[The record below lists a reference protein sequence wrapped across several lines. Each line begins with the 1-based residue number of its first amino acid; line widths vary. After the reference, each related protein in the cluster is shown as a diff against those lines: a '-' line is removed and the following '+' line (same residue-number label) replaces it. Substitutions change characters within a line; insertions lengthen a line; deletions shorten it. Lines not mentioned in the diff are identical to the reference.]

1 MLPESHRSNSV
12 VITGA
17 DIRAQVRLRRRRLIT
32 TEPRPGGMGTSVRTG
47 WLAWVVGLAVFGI
60 AWLIPETGSGAVLG
74 WTGALF
80 LVYALRSGAGYLAAY
95 CAGLFGHVIGFHW
108 LYRTIVVFGGAGLV
122 HGAHLLPLRCGRALA
137 FPAIAVIDRCLDRR
151 LDILALRSATAV
163 VLVELLMPRL
173 FPWHLG
179 YTQIAFT
186 PFVQIAGIGGA
197 MAVSFV
203 MFWLAEVVVR
213 VVVFRERRWAFL
225 VPVAVFGLSMSYGWV
240 IMDRYARPRG
250 EQQPVVIAQ
259 GHLAHPERRD
269 LEEARQYLTR
279 LFELS
284 REAAGPGSLIVW
296 PEGAVPAYIP
306 ASIGVVGDPPV
317 LPWVGDGSGYLVGGY
332 SFLPGE
338 KKFNTAFAV
347 YPDGE
352 VPFPYFKQILI
363 PFGEYMP
370 LASYIPWLK
379 TLNSKA
385 AVFSAGT
392 ATRVFDY
399 PMHRADG
406 SAYTLRVAP
415 LICYEDTVRAPA
427 RKATRQGA
435 ELLVNLSSDVWFGRS
450 LAPQQH
456 HLIAAFRAIENRRFL
471 IRSTTTGYSA
481 IVDPLGRTIARIP
494 PFCEGTITAKVSLL
508 AEMSPYTAWVG
519 DWPWWALLA
528 ATAGLALVRL
538 RSAGFPPPVDPAF
551 RWRADRRAAVDAPR
565 ACALKP
571 ARSAADRR
579 GTWMRSVSVGPVR
592 MVRSLRSRSRRPGM
606 ALPRR

>member
-1 MLPESHRSNSV
+1 
-12 VITGA
+12 
-17 DIRAQVRLRRRRLIT
+17 LISA
-32 TEPRPGGMGTSVRTG
+32 EPRPEGKGSSVRPA
-47 WLAWVVGLAVFGI
+47 WLAWFLGLAVFGI
-60 AWLIPETGSGAVLG
+60 AWMVPETGSSAILG
-74 WTGALF
+74 WTGALL
-80 LVYALRSGAGYLAAY
+80 LVYALRTGSSYLAAY
-95 CAGLFGHVIGFHW
+95 SAGLFGHVIGFHW
-108 LYRTIVVFGGAGLV
+108 LYRTIVVFGGCGYLTAGLIFV
-122 HGAHLLPLRCGRALA
+122 VFIGVGALA

-151 LDILALRSATAV
+151 LDVLAMRSATAV
-163 VLVELLMPRL
+163 VILELLLPRL

-213 VVVFRERRWAFL
+213 VVMFRERRRAFF
-225 VPVAVFGLSMSYGWV
+225 VPVAVFGLSIAYGWV
-240 IMDRYARPRG
+240 IMDRYGRPRG
-250 EQQPVVIAQ
+250 EQQRVVIAQ
-259 GHLAHPERRD
+259 GKLAQPERRD
-269 LEEARQYLTR
+269 LEQARRYQAR
-279 LFELS
+279 IFDLS
-284 REAAGPGSLIVW
+284 RQAAGPGSLVVW

-306 ASIGVVGDPPV
+306 ASIGAVGDPPV

-332 SFLPGE
+332 SYLPGE

-352 VPFPYFKQILI
+352 VPSPYFKQILI

-370 LASYIPWLK
+370 LASYFPWLK

-385 AVFSAGT
+385 AGFSAGT

-415 LICYEDTVRAPA
+415 LICYEDTIPAPA
-427 RKATRQGA
+427 RKATRHGA
-435 ELLVNLSSDVWFGRS
+435 QLLVNLSSDVWFGRS
-450 LAPQQH
+450 LALHQH

-481 IVDPLGRTIARIP
+481 IVDPLGRTIASIP
-494 PFCEGTITAKVSLL
+494 PFSEGTITAHVSLL
-508 AEMSPYTAWVG
+508 ADVTPYTAWVG
-519 DWPWWALLA
+519 DRPWWALLA

-538 RSAGFPPPVDPAF
+538 T
-551 RWRADRRAAVDAPR
+551 RRRFAVASCYEIHKSLH
-565 ACALKP
+565 AC
-571 ARSAADRR
+571 S
-579 GTWMRSVSVGPVR
+579 
-592 MVRSLRSRSRRPGM
+592 
-606 ALPRR
+606 